1 MAYSEPQPNGSRAL
15 LKIDA
20 EIISSG
26 DDFTIKITNSE
37 KKETIEVDNVRD
49 YAEYLIE
56 SVNNSLCDDF
66 VANWLPSP
74 KAKRAHIDL
83 IGMQLGMMQEW
94 MDKELGLANEEEAPP
109 QF

>member
-1 MAYSEPQPNGSRAL
+1 MAYSEPQANEGRAL

-20 EIISSG
+20 KIISDG
-26 DDFTIKITNSE
+26 DDFIIEITNSE
-37 KKETIEVDNVRD
+37 KKETVRVNSVRG

-94 MDKELGLANEEEAPP
+94 MDKELGLAPQEEPP

>member
-1 MAYSEPQPNGSRAL
+1 MAYKDAQPRDGRSL

-20 EIISSG
+20 KIISEG
-26 DDFTIKITNSE
+26 DDFIIEITNSE
-37 KKETIEVDNVRD
+37 KKETIKVDNVRA

-66 VANWLPSP
+66 AANWLPSP

-94 MDKELGLANEEEAPP
+94 MDKELKTDSQES
-109 QF
+109 